1 MGLWRGPA
9 LATTPSICIRMSGE
23 QRVVLLQSLGRVIT
37 GEERSDLVTVA
48 STLAIATLFSPLRQ
62 RIQKA
67 IDKRFYR
74 RKYDAA
80 QTLTAFSAKMRDEV
94 DLNSLRA
101 DLLAVIDETMQ
112 PAHRSLWLRA
122 VPVHV
127 NQGRSRVDGAEK
139 V

>member
-9 LATTPSICIRMSGE
+9 LATPPSNCIRMSGE
-23 QRVVLLQSLGRVIT
+23 QRVVLLQSLGRAIT

-80 QTLTAFSAKMRDEV
+80 QTLAAFSAKMRDEV

-101 DLLAVIDETMQ
+101 DLLAVIDETLQ

-122 VPVHV
+122 VPVRLD
-127 NQGRSRVDGAEK
+127 QRRSRADAAEK